1 MSALQLVEPDEEA
14 YAALS
19 GKFADYN
26 AAHSTWDWKSYL
38 LVLVTA
44 ECIVARGR
52 DILNM
57 AALHVRG
64 SALTV
69 RCNEGTGLT
78 ALASSGPA

>member
-26 AAHSTWDWKSYL
+26 AAHSTWDWKSDSL
-38 LVLVTA
+38 ALVQDGS
-44 ECIVARGR
+44 IVAGGRG
-52 DILNM
+52 ILNM
-57 AALHVRG
+57 GALDVRG

-69 RCNEGTGLT
+69 RCSELT